1 MQFYFIRHAQS
12 ANNLLYDSTGSSK
25 GRSHDPALSDTGVY
39 QAVLLAQFLR
49 QGNPDGGSFL
59 AGDEPS
65 GFQLTHLYSSLM
77 VRAVSTGVQ
86 AARALGL
93 PLVAWYDLH
102 EEGGLYLEDERTG
115 ERIGQ
120 AGNKREFFQTQF
132 PELRLPSDLVP
143 TGWWNSQPFEQPAVA
158 SQRARR
164 FLKDLLERHGASED
178 RVAVFSHGGFYNYWM
193 SALLGLPDLE
203 RFWFRMNNVAVTRI
217 DFVGDQVKLIYQNR
231 MDYLPQ
237 RLIT

>member
-1 MQFYFIRHAQS
+1 MMQFYFIRHAQS

-102 EEGGLYLEDERTG
+102 EEGG
-115 ERIGQ
+115 
-120 AGNKREFFQTQF
+120 
-132 PELRLPSDLVP
+132 
-143 TGWWNSQPFEQPAVA
+143 
-158 SQRARR
+158 
-164 FLKDLLERHGASED
+164 
-178 RVAVFSHGGFYNYWM
+178 
-193 SALLGLPDLE
+193 
-203 RFWFRMNNVAVTRI
+203 
-217 DFVGDQVKLIYQNR
+217 
-231 MDYLPQ
+231 
-237 RLIT
+237 